1 MNSKS
6 ELLTPIEDPLGAEG
20 APELVIGLIGPIG
33 CDLEL
38 VINVLEDE
46 IKKINYNSDEVKL
59 SELLLLIDQ
68 YRNDLKYATEDERY
82 HAYMKKGTQLREDL
96 GRGDALAL
104 LAVNKIREIRSRKS
118 SDPNIPRQRH
128 AYIISGLLTSSKTLI
143 RLGR

>member
-38 VINVLEDE
+38 VINVLDDE

-68 YRNDLKYATEDERY
+68 YRNVLKYATEDERY

-96 GRGDALAL
+96 GRGDAIAL
-104 LAVNKIREIRSRKS
+104 LGVI
-118 SDPNIPRQRH
+118 
-128 AYIISGLLTSSKTLI
+128 
-143 RLGR
+143 